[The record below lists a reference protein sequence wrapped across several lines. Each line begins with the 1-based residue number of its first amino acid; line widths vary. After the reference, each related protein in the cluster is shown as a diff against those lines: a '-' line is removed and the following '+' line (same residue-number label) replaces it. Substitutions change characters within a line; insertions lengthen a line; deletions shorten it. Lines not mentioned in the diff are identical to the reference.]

1 MLGSLS
7 IAQMAL
13 VAMEVVVISLGLTIS
28 YIAYRGY
35 VENSSRPMLFI
46 SGGFVLLVGV
56 PAVLAVVTLSTSI
69 LSGTASAV
77 VNRLSTV
84 AGMASILYGMRME
97 PD

>member
-7 IAQMAL
+7 TAQAAL
-13 VAMEVVVISLGLTIS
+13 VVMEIIVVSLGLTIS

-35 VENSSRPMLFI
+35 AENSSRPMLFI

-56 PAVLAVVTLSTSI
+56 PAVLALVTLSTD
-69 LSGTASAV
+69 LLTDVTSAV
-77 VNRLSTV
+77 LNRLSTI
-84 AGMASILYGMRME
+84 AGMASILYGMWMD